1 MPYGRARDVGAAHRA
16 CTLLAP
22 DRVDIES
29 CHQYLPNLRAMDY
42 FSRTHRQRKLYASRL
57 RL

>member
-22 DRVDIES
+22 YRPGIA
-29 CHQYLPNLRAMDY
+29 LPPIVLLVELAT
-42 FSRTHRQRKLYASRL
+42 SSLT
-57 RL
+57 